1 MKYIKEF
8 LVENSLE
15 DLRRD
20 LMGLGYERWEV
31 SMEGIATFKR
41 GPNSWMSYNV
51 WCKGVGGSK
60 ESALRLTIQAL
71 YESVQ
76 SGNPVDNVKMEWK
89 GGIGNI
95 KFRDVEVIRLV
106 DIFSTQI
113 EGEVECRF
121 DFSKEL
127 ESYANCLP
135 EFIGEYYKENG
146 TIYKR

>member
-8 LVENSLE
+8 LVESEIE

-31 SMEGIATFKR
+31 SMEGIATLKR
-41 GPNSWMSYNV
+41 GSNSWMSYEV
-51 WCKGVGGSK
+51 WCKGVGDSK
-60 ESALRLTIQAL
+60 ESALRLAIQAL
-71 YESVQ
+71 SESVKT
-76 SGNPVDNVKMEWK
+76 GNPVEDVKMEWN

-95 KFRDVEVIRLV
+95 KFKGVEVIRLE

-121 DFSKEL
+121 YSTKEL

-135 EFIGEYYKENG
+135 EFTGEYYKENG